1 MNKWDLFKY
10 FVLLILKL
18 IVNDLSWVG
27 LNVGKIDEKI
37 EY

>member
-1 MNKWDLFKY
+1 MNKRDLFKY

-18 IVNDLSWVG
+18 IVNDLSRVG
-27 LNVGKIDEKI
+27 LNVGKIKEKI

>member
-18 IVNDLSWVG
+18 IVNDLSRVG